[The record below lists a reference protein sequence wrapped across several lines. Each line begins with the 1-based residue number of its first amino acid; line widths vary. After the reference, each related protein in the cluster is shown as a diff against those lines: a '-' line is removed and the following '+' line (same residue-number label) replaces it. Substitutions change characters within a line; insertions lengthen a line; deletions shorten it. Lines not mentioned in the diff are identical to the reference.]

1 MNAKTCKS
9 LRGLAMGQ
17 SLPGE
22 PLRQLVQYRQ
32 ETNGKRDKPGQPPY
46 RPIGAVNNPKS
57 FRGRYRNLKSGRII
71 DEKRI
76 LVEQTFT
83 HGKQMVTHTTTAGPP
98 VSKATKPK
106 MNWLQK
112 MSSKFNRIFRHQAR

>member
-22 PLRQLVQYRQ
+22 LLRQLVQYRQ

-83 HGKQMVTHTTTAGPP
+83 HGKQPVQVTHTTT
-98 VSKATKPK
+98 VKPQTIK
-106 MNWLQK
+106 PNWLQK